1 MANAQNNQNILTSVS
16 PNLPIAPVEYNQTYQ
31 DQLNNAQR
39 LYYTQNDN
47 NNRLFADALYS
58 QLTITWLGG
67 I

>member
-1 MANAQNNQNILTSVS
+1 MANSPNNQNILNVAS

-39 LYYTQNDN
+39 LYYVQNDN
-47 NNRLFADALYS
+47 INQQMITNVYS
-58 QLTITWLGG
+58 QLTISWLGG

>member
-1 MANAQNNQNILTSVS
+1 MANTQNNQNILTSVS
-16 PNLPIAPVEYNQTYQ
+16 PNLPIAPVEYSQNYQ

>member
-1 MANAQNNQNILTSVS
+1 MANAQNNQNILTAVS

-47 NNRLFADALYS
+47 NNRLFADTLYS

>member
-16 PNLPIAPVEYNQTYQ
+16 PNLPIAPVEYSQTYQ

-39 LYYTQNDN
+39 LYYVQNDN
-47 NNRLFADALYS
+47 NNRLFTDTIYS
-58 QLTITWLGG
+58 QLTISWLGG